1 VEHLKVARQADLLP
15 HQQSLGLAENALA
28 YCSKVKITNKKFHNI
43 DPRNKKR
50 LLEK

>member
-1 VEHLKVARQADLLP
+1 MARQADLLS

-28 YCSKVKITNKKFHNI
+28 HSSEVKITNKKFHNI